1 MPTSPR
7 FSLRRKQTRRGPQ
20 THEQSHW
27 NYLKLVPSN
36 CQYQPEDPE
45 SRPVPDA
52 GVEVPDEEEPG
63 DVAADDARRREL
75 HRVREAVVPRQRV
88 QQQTGVA
95 VRHFTKRRYNG
106 NPE

>member
-1 MPTSPR
+1 MSSPIGITLNW
-7 FSLRRKQTRRGPQ
+7 FHQIANT
-20 THEQSHW
+20 
-27 NYLKLVPSN
+27 N
-36 CQYQPEDPE
+36 QPEDPE

-95 VRHFTKRRYNG
+95 IRHFTKRRCI
-106 NPE
+106 